1 MIRALI
7 LAAIVALVVSVAP
20 IASAGTAKKPPSPNF
35 IEIGTSET
43 LDLERECPEA
53 CPTVSSRGWT
63 RTNNPPVN
71 SRMLCQLSYAG
82 RQRRL

>member
-35 IEIGTSET
+35 IEIGTTET
-43 LDLERECPEA
+43 LDMNASVPKSGPR
-53 CPTVSSRGWT
+53 
-63 RTNNPPVN
+63 
-71 SRMLCQLSYAG
+71 
-82 RQRRL
+82 